1 MLSLLCRSSFFW
13 ALRAPK
19 INGHLEQPGGFTLK
33 MQMWQCY
40 NHRVYGDGCCSSRN
54 QKGGRRL
61 SCKAVVTFYVPGVV
75 PAYDELLT
83 KLGAEVE
90 KTFCAT
96 EEELIS
102 ACCEADAVI
111 ALGIRITP
119 GYIFSTKVI
128 ENLNKCRLIALT
140 GIGYDNVDIAAA
152 TEKGI
157 CVANN
162 PYYCLEEVSD
172 HAMAL
177 ILACA
182 RKFYQLVPDIK
193 SGKWSTQADYLS
205 ALKPLHR
212 LSGQTLGLIGFG
224 NIARALVPKAKA
236 FGFRIIAY
244 APHVPHILF
253 ETFKVESVEL
263 DQLLEESD
271 FVSMHTA
278 LTRETKHMMR
288 LPQFK
293 KMKRTAH
300 FFNTARGELVDER
313 ALCTALSEGLI
324 AGAGLDVLESE
335 PPGQD
340 NPLLKLN
347 NVLITGHFA
356 YYSEESRE
364 ELFRW
369 PWEEVAR
376 VLQGE
381 WPQGLINAQVKER
394 FSAKWGFHP
403 T

>member
-1 MLSLLCRSSFFW
+1 M
-13 ALRAPK
+13 P
-19 INGHLEQPGGFTLK
+19 I
-33 MQMWQCY
+33 WQCY
-40 NHRVYGDGCCSSRN
+40 NHGDQGDACCRSKDRGGSS
-54 QKGGRRL
+54 L
-61 SCKAVVTFYVPGVV
+61 SSKVVVTFYVPGVV
-75 PAYDELLT
+75 PIYDELLT
-83 KLGAEVE
+83 KLRAEVD

-96 EEELIS
+96 EEELVA
-102 ACCEADAVI
+102 ACSEADAVI
-111 ALGIRITP
+111 ALGIKITP
-119 GYIFSTKVI
+119 GYVFTTRVI
-128 ENLNKCRLIALT
+128 QNLHKCRLIALT

-172 HAMAL
+172 HAMTL

-182 RKFYQLVPDIK
+182 RKFYRLLPDIR

-212 LSGQTLGLIGFG
+212 LSGETLGLIGFG
-224 NIARALVPKAKA
+224 NIARTLVPKAKA

-244 APHVPHILF
+244 APHVPRILF
-253 ETFKVESVEL
+253 DKSEVESVKL
-263 DQLLEESD
+263 GQLLRESD

-278 LTRETKHMMR
+278 LTVETRHMMG

-293 KMKRTAH
+293 KMKPTAY
-300 FFNTARGELVDER
+300 FINTARGELVDER
-313 ALCTALSEGLI
+313 ALYTALSQGLI

-340 NPLLKLN
+340 NPLLKLS

-356 YYSEESRE
+356 YYSEEARE
-364 ELFRW
+364 ELFRR
-369 PWEEVAR
+369 PWEEAAR

-381 WPQGLINAQVKER
+381 WPQGLVNTQVKER
-394 FSAKWGFHP
+394 FSAKWGTYP
-403 T
+403 K

>member
-1 MLSLLCRSSFFW
+1 MSF
-13 ALRAPK
+13 
-19 INGHLEQPGGFTLK
+19 E
-33 MQMWQCY
+33 
-40 NHRVYGDGCCSSRN
+40 V
-54 QKGGRRL
+54 
-61 SCKAVVTFYVPGVV
+61 VVTFYVPGAI
-75 PAYDELLT
+75 PIYDELLT

-90 KTFCAT
+90 KTFCTT

-102 ACCEADAVI
+102 ACSEADAVI

-119 GYIFSTKVI
+119 GYVFSPIVI

-152 TEKGI
+152 TGKGV
-157 CVANN
+157 CVANV

-182 RKFYQLVPDIK
+182 RKFYQLFPDIK
-193 SGKWSTQADYLS
+193 SGRWSTQADYLY

-244 APHVPHILF
+244 APHVPSILF
-253 ETFKVESVEL
+253 KTFKVESVEL
-263 DQLLEESD
+263 DQLLKESD
-271 FVSMHTA
+271 FVSMHTI
-278 LTRETKHMMR
+278 LTPETKHMMG
-288 LPQFK
+288 LQQFK
-293 KMKRTAH
+293 KMKPTAY
-300 FFNTARGELVDER
+300 FINTARGELVDEK
-313 ALCTALSEGLI
+313 ALYTALSEGII
-324 AGAGLDVLESE
+324 AGAGLDVLEAE
-335 PPGQD
+335 PPSPD

-381 WPQGLINAQVKER
+381 WPQGLVNPQVKEK
-394 FSAKWGFHP
+394 FSVKWGAHP
-403 T
+403 K

>member
-1 MLSLLCRSSFFW
+1 LSF
-13 ALRAPK
+13 K
-19 INGHLEQPGGFTLK
+19 
-33 MQMWQCY
+33 
-40 NHRVYGDGCCSSRN
+40 V
-54 QKGGRRL
+54 
-61 SCKAVVTFYVPGVV
+61 VVTFYAPGIVPT
-75 PAYDELLT
+75 YDELLT

-102 ACCEADAVI
+102 ACSEADAVI

-119 GYIFSTKVI
+119 GYIFSLKVI

-140 GIGYDNVDIAAA
+140 GIGYDNVDISAA

-157 CVANN
+157 CVANV

-182 RKFYQLVPDIK
+182 RKFYQLLPDIK

-224 NIARALVPKAKA
+224 NIARTLVPKARA

-244 APHVPHILF
+244 APHVPSILF

-263 DQLLEESD
+263 DKLLEESD
-271 FVSMHTA
+271 FVSMHTT
-278 LTRETKHMMR
+278 LTTGNKHMMG

-293 KMKRTAH
+293 KMKPTAY
-300 FFNTARGELVDER
+300 FINTARGELVDER
-313 ALCTALSEGLI
+313 ALYTALSEGLI

-335 PPGQD
+335 PPGLD
-340 NPLLKLN
+340 NPLLKLS

-381 WPQGLINAQVKER
+381 WPQGLVNPQVKER
-394 FSAKWGFHP
+394 FSVKWGTHP
-403 T
+403 R

>member
-1 MLSLLCRSSFFW
+1 LSL
-13 ALRAPK
+13 K
-19 INGHLEQPGGFTLK
+19 
-33 MQMWQCY
+33 
-40 NHRVYGDGCCSSRN
+40 V
-54 QKGGRRL
+54 
-61 SCKAVVTFYVPGVV
+61 VVTFYAPGIVPT
-75 PAYDELLT
+75 YDELLT

-102 ACCEADAVI
+102 ACSEADAAI

-119 GYIFSTKVI
+119 GYIFSLKVI

-140 GIGYDNVDIAAA
+140 GIGYDNVDISAA

-157 CVANN
+157 CVANV

-182 RKFYQLVPDIK
+182 RKFYQLLPDIK

-205 ALKPLHR
+205 ALKPLYR
-212 LSGQTLGLIGFG
+212 LSGQTLGIIGFG
-224 NIARALVPKAKA
+224 SIARTLVPKAKA

-244 APHVPHILF
+244 APHVPSILF
-253 ETFKVESVEL
+253 KTFKVESVEL
-263 DQLLEESD
+263 DQLLKESD

-278 LTRETKHMMR
+278 LTSENKHMMG
-288 LPQFK
+288 LEQFK
-293 KMKRTAH
+293 RMKPTAY
-300 FFNTARGELVDER
+300 FINTARGELVDEK
-313 ALCTALSEGLI
+313 ALYTALSEGLI

-335 PPGQD
+335 PPGLD
-340 NPLLKLN
+340 NPLLKLS

-381 WPQGLINAQVKER
+381 WPQGLVNPQVKER
-394 FSAKWGFHP
+394 FSVKWGTHP
-403 T
+403 M

>member
-1 MLSLLCRSSFFW
+1 LSL
-13 ALRAPK
+13 K
-19 INGHLEQPGGFTLK
+19 
-33 MQMWQCY
+33 
-40 NHRVYGDGCCSSRN
+40 V
-54 QKGGRRL
+54 
-61 SCKAVVTFYVPGVV
+61 VVTFYAPGIVPT
-75 PAYDELLT
+75 YDELLT

-90 KTFCAT
+90 KIFCAT

-102 ACCEADAVI
+102 ACSEADAAI

-119 GYIFSTKVI
+119 GYIFSLKVI

-140 GIGYDNVDIAAA
+140 GIGYDNVDISAA

-157 CVANN
+157 CVANV

-182 RKFYQLVPDIK
+182 RKFYQLLPDIK

-205 ALKPLHR
+205 ALKPLYR

-224 NIARALVPKAKA
+224 SIARTLVPKAKA

-244 APHVPHILF
+244 APHVPSILF
-253 ETFKVESVEL
+253 KTFKVESVEL
-263 DQLLEESD
+263 DQLLKESD

-278 LTRETKHMMR
+278 LTSENKHMMG
-288 LPQFK
+288 LEQFK
-293 KMKRTAH
+293 RMKPTAY
-300 FFNTARGELVDER
+300 FINTARGELVDEK
-313 ALCTALSEGLI
+313 ALYTALSEGLI

-335 PPGQD
+335 PPGLD
-340 NPLLKLN
+340 NPLLKLS

-381 WPQGLINAQVKER
+381 WPQGLVNPQVKER
-394 FSAKWGFHP
+394 FSVKWGTHP
-403 T
+403 M

>member
-1 MLSLLCRSSFFW
+1 LSF
-13 ALRAPK
+13 
-19 INGHLEQPGGFTLK
+19 
-33 MQMWQCY
+33 
-40 NHRVYGDGCCSSRN
+40 RV
-54 QKGGRRL
+54 
-61 SCKAVVTFYVPGVV
+61 VVTFYVPGVV
-75 PAYDELLT
+75 PTYDQLLI

-102 ACCEADAVI
+102 ACSDADAVI

-119 GYIFSTKVI
+119 GYVFSAKVI
-128 ENLNKCRLIALT
+128 ENLHKCRLIALT
-140 GIGYDNVDIAAA
+140 GIGYDNVDITAA

-172 HAMAL
+172 HTMAL
-177 ILACA
+177 ILSCA
-182 RKFYQLVPDIK
+182 RKFYQLVPDIR

-224 NIARALVPKAKA
+224 NIARTLVPKAKA

-244 APHVPHILF
+244 APHVPRILF
-253 ETFKVESVEL
+253 ETFEVEPVEF
-263 DQLLEESD
+263 DRLLEESD
-271 FVSMHTA
+271 FVSVHTA
-278 LTRETKHMMR
+278 LTSENKHMMG

-293 KMKRTAH
+293 KMKPTAC
-300 FFNTARGELVDER
+300 FINTARGELVDER
-313 ALCTALSEGLI
+313 ALYTALSEGII

-335 PPGQD
+335 PPSND
-340 NPLLKLN
+340 NPLLKLD

-381 WPQGLINAQVKER
+381 WPQGLINAQVKQR
-394 FSAKWGFHP
+394 FSAKWGVHP
-403 T
+403 E

>member
-1 MLSLLCRSSFFW
+1 LSF
-13 ALRAPK
+13 K
-19 INGHLEQPGGFTLK
+19 
-33 MQMWQCY
+33 
-40 NHRVYGDGCCSSRN
+40 V
-54 QKGGRRL
+54 
-61 SCKAVVTFYVPGVV
+61 VVTFYAPGAI
-75 PAYDELLT
+75 PTYDELLT

-90 KTFCAT
+90 KTFCTT
-96 EEELIS
+96 EDELIS
-102 ACCEADAVI
+102 ACSEADAVI

-119 GYIFSTKVI
+119 GYIFSLKVI

-157 CVANN
+157 CVANV

-177 ILACA
+177 ILTCA
-182 RKFYQLVPDIK
+182 RKFYQLFPDIK

-212 LSGQTLGLIGFG
+212 LFGQTLGLIGFG
-224 NIARALVPKAKA
+224 NIARTLVPKARA

-244 APHVPHILF
+244 SPHVPSILF
-253 ETFKVESVEL
+253 ETFKVESVKL

-271 FVSMHTA
+271 FVSMHTN
-278 LTRETKHMMR
+278 LTPETKHMMG
-288 LPQFK
+288 LEQFK
-293 KMKRTAH
+293 RMKPTAY
-300 FFNTARGELVDER
+300 FINTARGELVDER
-313 ALCTALSEGLI
+313 ALYTALSEGLI

-335 PPGQD
+335 PPSRD
-340 NPLLKLN
+340 NPLLELN

-376 VLQGE
+376 VLRGE
-381 WPQGLINAQVKER
+381 WPQGLVNPQVKER
-394 FSAKWGFHP
+394 FSVKWGIHP
-403 T
+403 R

>member
-1 MLSLLCRSSFFW
+1 MSF
-13 ALRAPK
+13 
-19 INGHLEQPGGFTLK
+19 
-33 MQMWQCY
+33 
-40 NHRVYGDGCCSSRN
+40 
-54 QKGGRRL
+54 
-61 SCKAVVTFYVPGVV
+61 KAVATFYVPGIV
-75 PAYDELLT
+75 PTYDELLT
-83 KLGAEVE
+83 ELGAQVD

-96 EEELIS
+96 EEELVS
-102 ACCEADAVI
+102 ACSEADAVI

-119 GYIFSTKVI
+119 GYIFSRKVI
-128 ENLNKCRLIALT
+128 ENLNKCRVVALT

-172 HAMAL
+172 HTMAL

-182 RKFYQLVPDIK
+182 RKFYQVLPDINN
-193 SGKWSTQADYLS
+193 GKWSTQTDYLS

-212 LSGQTLGLIGFG
+212 LSRQTLGLIGFG
-224 NIARALVPKAKA
+224 NIARALVPKARA
-236 FGFRIIAY
+236 FGLRIIAY
-244 APHVPHILF
+244 APHVPGVLF

-271 FVSMHTA
+271 FVSLHTA
-278 LTRETKHMMR
+278 LTPETKHMMG

-293 KMKRTAH
+293 KMKRTAY
-300 FFNTARGELVDER
+300 FINTARGELVDER
-313 ALCTALSEGLI
+313 ALYTALSEGLI

-335 PPGQD
+335 PPDQD
-340 NPLLKLN
+340 NPLLKLS

-376 VLQGE
+376 VLRGE
-381 WPQGLINAQVKER
+381 WPEGLINPQVKDQ
-394 FSAKWGFHP
+394 FCAKWGA
-403 T
+403 

>member
-1 MLSLLCRSSFFW
+1 MAF
-13 ALRAPK
+13 
-19 INGHLEQPGGFTLK
+19 
-33 MQMWQCY
+33 
-40 NHRVYGDGCCSSRN
+40 
-54 QKGGRRL
+54 
-61 SCKAVVTFYVPGVV
+61 KAVVTFYVPGVV
-75 PAYDELLT
+75 PTHDELLI
-83 KLGAEVE
+83 KLGAQVE

-96 EEELIS
+96 EKELIS
-102 ACCEADAVI
+102 ACSEADGII

-119 GYIFSTKVI
+119 GYVFSTRVI
-128 ENLNKCRLIALT
+128 DNLKKCRLIALT

-172 HAMAL
+172 HTMAL

-182 RKFYQLVPDIK
+182 RKFYKLLPDIK
-193 SGKWSTQADYLS
+193 TGKWSTQADYLS

-224 NIARALVPKAKA
+224 NIARTLVPKAKA

-244 APHVPHILF
+244 SPHVPDVLLK
-253 ETFKVESVEL
+253 TFDVKSVGL

-271 FVSMHTA
+271 FVSMHTS
-278 LTRETKHMMR
+278 LTPETKHMMG
-288 LPQFK
+288 LEQFK
-293 KMKRTAH
+293 KMKRTSY
-300 FFNTARGELVDER
+300 FINTARGELVDET
-313 ALCTALSEGLI
+313 ALYTALSQGLI

-335 PPGQD
+335 PPSQD

-376 VLQGE
+376 VLQGQ
-381 WPQGLINAQVKER
+381 WPLGLISAQVKER
-394 FSAKWGFHP
+394 FSAKWGVHP
-403 T
+403 K

>member
-1 MLSLLCRSSFFW
+1 LSF
-13 ALRAPK
+13 K
-19 INGHLEQPGGFTLK
+19 
-33 MQMWQCY
+33 
-40 NHRVYGDGCCSSRN
+40 V
-54 QKGGRRL
+54 
-61 SCKAVVTFYVPGVV
+61 VVTFYAPGIVPT
-75 PAYDELLT
+75 YDELLT

-102 ACCEADAVI
+102 ACSEADAVI

-119 GYIFSTKVI
+119 GYIFSLKVI

-157 CVANN
+157 CVANV
-162 PYYCLEEVSD
+162 PYYCLDEVSD

-182 RKFYQLVPDIK
+182 RKFYQLLPDIK

-212 LSGQTLGLIGFG
+212 LSGQTLGLIGLG
-224 NIARALVPKAKA
+224 NIARTLVPKAKA

-244 APHVPHILF
+244 APHVPNILF
-253 ETFKVESVEL
+253 RTSKVKPVEL

-278 LTRETKHMMR
+278 LTSETKHMMG
-288 LPQFK
+288 LQQFK
-293 KMKRTAH
+293 KMKPTAY
-300 FFNTARGELVDER
+300 FINTARGELVDEK
-313 ALCTALSEGLI
+313 ALYTALSEGLI
-324 AGAGLDVLESE
+324 AGAGLDVLSPE
-335 PPGQD
+335 PPSPD
-340 NPLLKLN
+340 NPLLKLD

-364 ELFRW
+364 ELFMR

-381 WPQGLINAQVKER
+381 WPHGLVNPQVKER
-394 FSAKWGFHP
+394 FRDKWGAHP
-403 T
+403 E

>member
-1 MLSLLCRSSFFW
+1 LSF
-13 ALRAPK
+13 
-19 INGHLEQPGGFTLK
+19 
-33 MQMWQCY
+33 
-40 NHRVYGDGCCSSRN
+40 RV
-54 QKGGRRL
+54 
-61 SCKAVVTFYVPGVV
+61 VVTFYVPDVV
-75 PAYDELLT
+75 PTYDELVI
-83 KLGAEVE
+83 KLGAEVDR
-90 KTFCAT
+90 TFCAT

-102 ACCEADAVI
+102 ACSKADAVI

-119 GYIFSTKVI
+119 GYVFSTRII
-128 ENLNKCRLIALT
+128 ENMRKCRLIALT

-152 TEKGI
+152 TDKGI

-172 HAMAL
+172 HTMAL

-182 RKFYQLVPDIK
+182 RKFYQLVPDIR

-224 NIARALVPKAKA
+224 NIARTLVPRAKV

-244 APHVPHILF
+244 APHVPSRLF
-253 ETFKVESVEL
+253 ETFEVEPVDL
-263 DQLLEESD
+263 DRLLAESD
-271 FVSMHTA
+271 LVSIHTA
-278 LTRETKHMMR
+278 LTSENKHMMG
-288 LPQFK
+288 LAQFK
-293 KMKRTAH
+293 KMKRTAYLI
-300 FFNTARGELVDER
+300 NTARGELVDER
-313 ALCTALSEGLI
+313 GLYTALSEGLI

-335 PPGQD
+335 PPGRD
-340 NPLLKLN
+340 DPLLNLD

-369 PWEEVAR
+369 PWEEVGR

-381 WPQGLINAQVKER
+381 WPRGLIDAQVKEK
-394 FSAKWGFHP
+394 FSAKWGVHLD
-403 T
+403 

>member
-1 MLSLLCRSSFFW
+1 LTF
-13 ALRAPK
+13 
-19 INGHLEQPGGFTLK
+19 
-33 MQMWQCY
+33 
-40 NHRVYGDGCCSSRN
+40 
-54 QKGGRRL
+54 
-61 SCKAVVTFYVPGVV
+61 KAVVTFYVPGVV
-75 PAYDELLT
+75 PTHDELLI

-90 KTFCAT
+90 KAFCAT

-102 ACCEADAVI
+102 ACTEADGII

-119 GYIFSTKVI
+119 GYVFSTRVI
-128 ENLNKCRLIALT
+128 GKLNKCRLIALT

-172 HAMAL
+172 HTMAL

-193 SGKWSTQADYLS
+193 SGKWGAQADYLD

-224 NIARALVPKAKA
+224 NIARTLVPKAKA
-236 FGFRIIAY
+236 FGFRIITY
-244 APHVPHILF
+244 APHVPDNLF
-253 ETFKVESVEL
+253 ETFEVGSVGV

-271 FVSMHTA
+271 FVSLHTS
-278 LTRETKHMMR
+278 LNPGTRHMIG
-288 LPQFK
+288 LEQFK
-293 KMKRTAH
+293 RMKRTAY
-300 FFNTARGELVDER
+300 FINTARGELVDEN
-313 ALCTALSEGLI
+313 ALYTALSEGLI

-335 PPGQD
+335 PPDRD
-340 NPLLKLN
+340 NPLLRLD

-376 VLQGE
+376 ILQGQ

-394 FSAKWGFHP
+394 FSARWGVHP
-403 T
+403 K

>member
-1 MLSLLCRSSFFW
+1 MSF
-13 ALRAPK
+13 K
-19 INGHLEQPGGFTLK
+19 
-33 MQMWQCY
+33 
-40 NHRVYGDGCCSSRN
+40 
-54 QKGGRRL
+54 
-61 SCKAVVTFYVPGVV
+61 VVFTFYAPGIVPT
-75 PAYDELLT
+75 YDELLT

-102 ACCEADAVI
+102 ACSEADAVI

-119 GYIFSTKVI
+119 GYIFSLKVI

-140 GIGYDNVDIAAA
+140 GIGHDNVDIAAA

-157 CVANN
+157 CVANV

-182 RKFYQLVPDIK
+182 RKFYQLLPDIK
-193 SGKWSTQADYLS
+193 RGKWSTQADYLS

-224 NIARALVPKAKA
+224 NIARTLVPKARA

-244 APHVPHILF
+244 APHVPSILF

-263 DQLLEESD
+263 DKLLEESD

-278 LTRETKHMMR
+278 LTSETKHMMG
-288 LPQFK
+288 LKQFK
-293 KMKRTAH
+293 KMKPTAY
-300 FFNTARGELVDER
+300 FINTARGELVDEG
-313 ALCTALSEGLI
+313 ALYTALSEGLI
-324 AGAGLDVLESE
+324 AGAGLDVLDSE
-335 PPGQD
+335 PPGLD
-340 NPLLKLN
+340 NPLLKLS

-369 PWEEVAR
+369 PWEEIAR

-381 WPQGLINAQVKER
+381 WPQGLVNPQVKER
-394 FSAKWGFHP
+394 FSVK
-403 T
+403 

>member
-1 MLSLLCRSSFFW
+1 MSF
-13 ALRAPK
+13 K
-19 INGHLEQPGGFTLK
+19 
-33 MQMWQCY
+33 
-40 NHRVYGDGCCSSRN
+40 V
-54 QKGGRRL
+54 
-61 SCKAVVTFYVPGVV
+61 VVTFYVPGIV
-75 PAYDELLT
+75 PTHDGLLT
-83 KLGAEVE
+83 KLGTEVE

-102 ACCEADAVI
+102 ACSEADAVI

-119 GYIFSTKVI
+119 GYGFSLEVI

-152 TEKGI
+152 TKKGI

-172 HAMAL
+172 HTMAL
-177 ILACA
+177 ILSCA
-182 RKFYQLVPDIK
+182 RKFYQLLPDIK

-224 NIARALVPKAKA
+224 NIARTLVLKAKA
-236 FGFRIIAY
+236 FGLRVIAY
-244 APHVPHILF
+244 SPHTPENV
-253 ETFKVESVEL
+253 FKKLGVELVGL
-263 DQLLEESD
+263 DQLLRDSD
-271 FVSMHTA
+271 FVSLHTA
-278 LTRETKHMMR
+278 LTSETRHIMG
-288 LPQFK
+288 LQQFK
-293 KMKRTAH
+293 KMKTTAYLI
-300 FFNTARGELVDER
+300 NTARGELVDEE

-324 AGAGLDVLESE
+324 AGAGLDVLYTE
-335 PPGQD
+335 PPNPD
-340 NPLLKLN
+340 NPLFKFD

-364 ELFRW
+364 ELFKQ

-381 WPQGLINAQVKER
+381 WPHSLVNPEVKER
-394 FSAKWGFHP
+394 FRAKWGVDLK
-403 T
+403 

>member
-1 MLSLLCRSSFFW
+1 LSF
-13 ALRAPK
+13 
-19 INGHLEQPGGFTLK
+19 
-33 MQMWQCY
+33 
-40 NHRVYGDGCCSSRN
+40 RV
-54 QKGGRRL
+54 
-61 SCKAVVTFYVPGVV
+61 VVTFYVPGVV
-75 PAYDELLT
+75 PTYDELLI

-96 EEELIS
+96 EQELIATCS
-102 ACCEADAVI
+102 EADAVI
-111 ALGIRITP
+111 AVGVKLTP
-119 GYIFSTKVI
+119 GYVFSAKVI

-172 HAMAL
+172 HTMAL

-182 RKFYQLVPDIK
+182 RKFYKLLPDIK
-193 SGKWSTQADYLS
+193 TGKWSTQADYLS

-224 NIARALVPKAKA
+224 NIARTLVPKAKA

-244 APHVPHILF
+244 SPHVPDVLLK
-253 ETFKVESVEL
+253 TFDVKSVGL

-271 FVSMHTA
+271 FVSMHTS
-278 LTRETKHMMR
+278 LTPETRHMMG
-288 LPQFK
+288 LEQFK
-293 KMKRTAH
+293 KMKRTSY
-300 FFNTARGELVDER
+300 FINTARGELVDET
-313 ALCTALSEGLI
+313 ALYTALSQGLI

-335 PPGQD
+335 PPSQD

-376 VLQGE
+376 VLQGQ
-381 WPQGLINAQVKER
+381 WPLGLISAQVKER
-394 FSAKWGFHP
+394 FSAKWGVHP
-403 T
+403 K

>member
-1 MLSLLCRSSFFW
+1 MSF
-13 ALRAPK
+13 
-19 INGHLEQPGGFTLK
+19 
-33 MQMWQCY
+33 
-40 NHRVYGDGCCSSRN
+40 RV
-54 QKGGRRL
+54 
-61 SCKAVVTFYVPGVV
+61 VVTFYVPGVV
-75 PAYDELLT
+75 PTYDELLI

-96 EEELIS
+96 EQELIATCS
-102 ACCEADAVI
+102 EADAVI
-111 ALGIRITP
+111 AVGVKLTP
-119 GYIFSTKVI
+119 GYVFSAKVI

-172 HAMAL
+172 HTMAL

-182 RKFYQLVPDIK
+182 RKFYKLLPDIK
-193 SGKWSTQADYLS
+193 TGKWSTQADYLS

-224 NIARALVPKAKA
+224 NIARTLVPKAKA

-244 APHVPHILF
+244 SPHVPDVLLK
-253 ETFKVESVEL
+253 TFDVKSVGL

-271 FVSMHTA
+271 FVSMHTS
-278 LTRETKHMMR
+278 LTPETRHMMG
-288 LPQFK
+288 LEQFK
-293 KMKRTAH
+293 KMKRTSY
-300 FFNTARGELVDER
+300 FINTARGELVDET
-313 ALCTALSEGLI
+313 ALYTALSQGLI

-335 PPGQD
+335 PPSQD

-376 VLQGE
+376 VLQGR
-381 WPQGLINAQVKER
+381 WPLGLTSTQVKER
-394 FSAKWGFHP
+394 FSAKWGVHP
-403 T
+403 K

>member
-1 MLSLLCRSSFFW
+1 MSF
-13 ALRAPK
+13 
-19 INGHLEQPGGFTLK
+19 
-33 MQMWQCY
+33 
-40 NHRVYGDGCCSSRN
+40 RV
-54 QKGGRRL
+54 
-61 SCKAVVTFYVPGVV
+61 VVTFYVPGVV
-75 PAYDELLT
+75 PTYDELLI
-83 KLGAEVE
+83 KLGVEVE

-96 EEELIS
+96 EQELIATCS
-102 ACCEADAVI
+102 EADAVI
-111 ALGIRITP
+111 AVGVKLTP
-119 GYIFSTKVI
+119 GYVFSAKVI

-140 GIGYDNVDIAAA
+140 GIGYDNVDIATA

-172 HAMAL
+172 HTMAL

-182 RKFYQLVPDIK
+182 RKFYQLLPDVK
-193 SGKWSTQADYLS
+193 SGKWSTQPDYLS

-224 NIARALVPKAKA
+224 NIARTLVPKAKA

-244 APHVPHILF
+244 SPHVPDVLLK
-253 ETFKVESVEL
+253 TFDVKSVGL

-271 FVSMHTA
+271 FVSMHTS
-278 LTRETKHMMR
+278 LTPETKHMMG
-288 LPQFK
+288 LEQFK
-293 KMKRTAH
+293 KMKRTSY
-300 FFNTARGELVDER
+300 FINTARGELVDET
-313 ALCTALSEGLI
+313 ALYTALSQGLI

-335 PPGQD
+335 PPSQD

-376 VLQGE
+376 VLQGQ
-381 WPQGLINAQVKER
+381 WPLGLISAQVKER
-394 FSAKWGFHP
+394 FSAKWGVHP
-403 T
+403 K